1 MYRLMLLATIIL
13 TTYSAEQVHTTA
25 QVKSQI
31 INFINSNSDNVFA
44 TSCDITQTI
53 CSQAQDTV
61 HFKTLTQEV
70 KNFYV
75 DSDSIVFEL
84 QPHTE
89 NISDTSIIKEYGP
102 YILKY
107 NLKDELI
114 TTYSSSDYK
123 DGKLT
128 LVGTKYV
135 CKNTNTIFPTHID
148 RNFTLDNLINKQLN
162 DINFRT
168 GNITASKPLAHTEIL
183 DQTLS
188 PINLS
193 YDIKHPVNFNIDPSI
208 RQQYTTKALIPNR
221 QRTAAAVIIEYQ
233 EQPRGCPWHFVAWY
247 DLTTNTFIGE
257 LIPFFNVEIDYYESL
272 DHTVQWSNDG
282 TKLYVIGRT
291 QISGERK
298 GKRSIECV
306 EYKNNTLHVY
316 PAHTYSSADYF
327 KISPNFDRCIIA
339 TEAPNGYYIKIFH
352 NNKKVKKIITYQ
364 DKDNFVLLPT
374 WLSNSHIV
382 YAYYEKE
389 EFVIENIK
397 LTTAGNILDR
407 EIRKISPPFSL
418 PYQGFKG
425 MCYDSFKNLRHVQ
438 LYMCL
443 DGLYVV
449 IHKKDKNN
457 NYYIYRW
464 NGSEYN
470 LLGNIADQIN
480 SCHIICDHDGKSLH
494 YVGVDKNNPSEFT
507 YNLINLEKF
516 EKLFSRLDIK
526 SVKKLFNK
534 RLYTFNPPLA
544 HMCAA
549 QLGISNNKTTIISK
563 EIYNFAI
570 SIAPENNSK
579 YPYSL
584 LFNNEQ
590 IKLLYQYSQL
600 IKEIIQG
607 HITMPISNSTIYF
620 DLPCITATAIENFFQ
635 ILSSIEKVDT
645 LYLLAQKLHKKY
657 QDLAFNEYLHFMDN
671 TLHQVLT
678 LKNYFIVTSPNYN
691 YYYLCLLKLVLVDI
705 VKRLEVYFLSD
716 KQVSI
721 LKDITLLQAELEKLE
736 PSSLDKFLSTFTIH
750 QYFDDLYK
758 LNDFCDI

>member
-25 QVKSQI
+25 QVKSHI

-70 KNFYV
+70 KNFHV

-89 NISDTSIIKEYGP
+89 NISNTSMIKDDGP
-102 YILKY
+102 YILKF
-107 NLKDELI
+107 NLKDKLI

-148 RNFTLDNLINKQLN
+148 RSFTGDNLINEQLN
-162 DINFRT
+162 YINFRI
-168 GNITASKPLAHTEIL
+168 GNTTASKPF
-183 DQTLS
+183 
-188 PINLS
+188 
-193 YDIKHPVNFNIDPSI
+193 NFNLDPSI
-208 RQQYTTKALIPNR
+208 RQQYTTKALIPNS

-233 EQPRGCPWHFVAWY
+233 EQPEGCPWHFVAWY
-247 DLTTNTFIGE
+247 DLTMNTFIGE

-298 GKRSIECV
+298 GKRSIECI

-316 PAHTYSSADYF
+316 PAHTYSSANYF
-327 KISPNFDRCIIA
+327 KISPNLDRCIIA
-339 TEAPNGYYIKIFH
+339 TEAQNGCYLKIFH
-352 NNKKVKKIITYQ
+352 HNKKVEVIITYQ
-364 DKDNFVLLPT
+364 SKDNFVLLPT

-425 MCYDSFKNLRHVQ
+425 MCYDSLEDLRHIQ

-449 IHKKDKNN
+449 MHKKDKNN

-470 LLGNIADQIN
+470 LLGNMADQIN

-494 YVGVDKNNPSEFT
+494 CVGVDKNNPSEFT
-507 YNLINLEKF
+507 YNRINLEKF

-534 RLYTFNPPLA
+534 RGYTFSPPLS

-579 YPYSL
+579 YSYSL

-600 IKEIIQG
+600 IEEIIQG

-620 DLPCITATAIENFFQ
+620 DLPYITTTAIENFFQ
-635 ILSSIEKVDT
+635 ILSSLEKMDT

-657 QDLAFNEYLHFMDN
+657 QDLASNEYLHVMDN
-671 TLHQVLT
+671 MLHQVVT

-691 YYYLCLLKLVLVDI
+691 YYYICLLKLVLANI
-705 VKRLEVYFLSD
+705 VKRLESSFLSN
-716 KQVSI
+716 KQASI
-721 LKDITLLQAELEKLE
+721 LKNITLLQAELEKLE

-750 QYFDDLYK
+750 QCFDDLYK
-758 LNDFCDI
+758 INDFCDI